1 MTDDGVELRV
11 HVRPRAAQ
19 DSVGGRTHDGA
30 LHVSVR
36 AAPSDGAA
44 NAALCRALAQALG
57 VRPRAVALLSGG
69 KSRRKRVGVKGDP
82 EALRAAL
89 DLLAAS
95 SAKV

>member
-19 DSVGGRTHDGA
+19 DSVGGTHDGA

-82 EALRAAL
+82 EALRGAL